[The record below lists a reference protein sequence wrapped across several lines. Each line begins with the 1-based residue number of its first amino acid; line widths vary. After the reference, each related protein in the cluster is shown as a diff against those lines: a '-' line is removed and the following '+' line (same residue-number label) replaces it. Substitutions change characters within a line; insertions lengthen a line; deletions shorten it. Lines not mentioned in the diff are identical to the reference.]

1 MNQQQEG
8 YLNSQ
13 YGTVNRSTSSSRPG
27 YATTAGFPG
36 GMGAGRQNQ
45 RGGIDALS
53 QQIGDLSFYPNSDD
67 RFNSFNSGASRFERS
82 GPSPVSGANTFM
94 YGNAQAWSYNGSPAT
109 INGAI
114 TDPTRMRGGVN
125 RRAPLPTEWAGMG
138 DSNLSGQAPALQ
150 QRGQMHHYPQSVQ
163 GVGTT
168 NGQIYTVAPPGGNF
182 MHPEMGSHGDDD
194 HVGGPGLIKTA
205 IVIKNIPFNVR
216 KETLQS
222 LMVDMNLPQPYAF
235 NYHFDQGVFRG
246 LAFANFAHPEE
257 TKVVINSMNGMDVSG
272 RKLRVEYK
280 KMLPEHERERI
291 EREKREKRG
300 QLEEQHRSVAPLQH
314 QASISSLNAA
324 STVSDAAHT
333 YSKHR
338 MPAYTMSG
346 NGEEAQASD
355 GSGMLIQVAGPSEQ
369 HPIDLNNEST
379 LKAYMELYMFKN
391 DVNREIMVF
400 PSNLTPEQRRDI
412 HILSHNLGLNHTS
425 VGDGD
430 NRQVVV
436 RKLSSGGMEKGT
448 LAPSTGATLDAH
460 PRGLSRAATI
470 DFAEQSRGAPS
481 GTYHTQARTGGLL
494 GVPGSPDGPHAMNGL
509 RGVKSF
515 ADLRSYSPSPSPS
528 VTSASNIGAPGHN
541 ISLFGHY
548 TTDNNAGFPPMSVPP
563 PPQAGVES
571 LHTDRLGSLTRAA
584 FDSGVPVTRPRN
596 DGPGAIGSIGAIG
609 SQRPSANGNGAS
621 NRAPERQP
629 RGPSVESSGFGTRTR
644 QNGHMQRNSDSSD
657 NARTSTSSSTWNH

>member
-13 YGTVNRSTSSSRPG
+13 YGTINRSASSSRPG

-36 GMGAGRQNQ
+36 GMGAGGRQNQ
-45 RGGIDALS
+45 RPGIDALS
-53 QQIGDLSFYPNSDD
+53 QQIGDLSFYPSSDD
-67 RFNSFNSGASRFERS
+67 RFNSFNAGASRFERS

-94 YGNAQAWSYNGSPAT
+94 YGNAQAWNYNGSPAT

-114 TDPTRMRGGVN
+114 TDPSRMRGGVN

-138 DSNLSGQAPALQ
+138 DSNMSGQAPLQ
-150 QRGQMHHYPQSVQ
+150 QRGQMHHYPSPAP
-163 GVGTT
+163 GIAAT
-168 NGQIYTVAPPGGNF
+168 NGQIYNVAPAAGSY
-182 MHPEMGSHGDDD
+182 MHSEMGPHGDDD
-194 HVGGPGLIKTA
+194 STGGPGLIKTA

-333 YSKHR
+333 YR
-338 MPAYTMSG
+338 PT
-346 NGEEAQASD
+346 
-355 GSGMLIQVAGPSEQ
+355 EQ

-379 LKAYMELYMFKN
+379 LKAYMELFMFKN
-391 DVNREIMVF
+391 DGNREIMVF

-448 LAPSTGATLDAH
+448 LPPSAGATLDTH

-481 GTYHTQARTGGLL
+481 GAYHAQARAGGLL

-548 TTDNNAGFPPMSVPP
+548 TTDNNAGFPPMSVPQQSQP
-563 PPQAGVES
+563 GVES
-571 LHTDRLGSLTRAA
+571 MHADRLGSLARAA
-584 FDSGVPVTRPRN
+584 FDSGVPVARPRN
-596 DGPGAIGSIGAIG
+596 DGPGAIGTIGAIG
-609 SQRPSANGNGAS
+609 SQRPSPNINGNGAS

-657 NARTSTSSSTWNH
+657 NARTSNSSSTWNH